1 MLFENSFKC
10 TYKECLYYGFISS
23 AVALILMII
32 IHIYLYFKLTKMALV
47 KYGQEPLPTEE
58 YLIQRELS
66 LADMNP
72 KQPFS
77 DTVAWR

>member
-1 MLFENSFKC
+1 
-10 TYKECLYYGFISS
+10 
-23 AVALILMII
+23 
-32 IHIYLYFKLTKMALV
+32 MALV